1 MFFFIPFGIF
11 LASLVLIA
19 VIVVRKFT
27 YLKRLSPEA
36 IENSNTVQGGFWEEL
51 FPELSDKLK
60 QIKLREYRVNFL
72 EEFEKFLRRLRLI
85 SLRIDS
91 LTNKMIHSV
100 RKSTLYHEEIL
111 SRESDIEGTQEVKPA
126 VTKRG
131 FKKREEYKKDEQQLI
146 IEIAKDPKN
155 PVLYK
160 KLGQIYVLTGENED
174 AYHSFKKAL
183 ELNPED
189 EDIKMRLDKVTAK
202 LDKLPA

>member
-1 MFFFIPFGIF
+1 MFFIIPLGIS
-11 LASLVLIA
+11 LASLVLI
-19 VIVVRKFT
+19 VFIVSRKFT

-36 IENSNTVQGGFWEEL
+36 IESSGSVQGGFWEEL

-60 QIKLREYRVNFL
+60 QIKIREYRVNFL

-85 SLRIDS
+85 SLRIDT
-91 LTNKMIHSV
+91 LTNRMIHSV
-100 RKSTLYHEEIL
+100 RKSTLYHEELL
-111 SRESDIEGTQEVKPA
+111 SKESDIEGTQEVKPS
-126 VTKRG
+126 VVKRG
-131 FKKREEYKKDEQQLI
+131 FKKKEEYKKDEQQLI

-160 KLGQIYVLTGENED
+160 KLGQIYAMTGENED
-174 AYHSFKKAL
+174 AYQSFKKAL
-183 ELNPED
+183 ELDPED